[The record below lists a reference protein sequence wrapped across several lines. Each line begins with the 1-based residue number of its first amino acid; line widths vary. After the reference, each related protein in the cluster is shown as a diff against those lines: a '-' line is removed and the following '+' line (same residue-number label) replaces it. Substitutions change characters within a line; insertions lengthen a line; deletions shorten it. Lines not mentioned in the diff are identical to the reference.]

1 MFQYQISLK
10 NIRTKSLPMQ
20 QCAAVKTKYRWITVP
35 PQRLA
40 RSISSVKNS
49 RRTSHSH
56 DCWTASPLTTLRFL
70 FLIIFEF
77 SSIEQYCRSKEW
89 PNRLINGQ
97 KLKPFSK
104 VSEIGWK
111 HGLLSFEHFFSS
123 YSNPSHPYC
132 SEQTRRL
139 KDKHVPV
146 HSVHW
151 DQLA

>member
-1 MFQYQISLK
+1 MSRYQISLK
-10 NIRTKSLPMQ
+10 NIRTESFPMQ
-20 QCAAVKTKYRWITVP
+20 QCATVKTKFRWITVP

-89 PNRLINGQ
+89 SNRLN
-97 KLKPFSK
+97 KRPRTKT
-104 VSEIGWK
+104 
-111 HGLLSFEHFFSS
+111 FFQSI
-123 YSNPSHPYC
+123 
-132 SEQTRRL
+132 RDRL
-139 KDKHVPV
+139 KTWLVV
-146 HSVHW
+146 IW
-151 DQLA
+151 AFCLFIF